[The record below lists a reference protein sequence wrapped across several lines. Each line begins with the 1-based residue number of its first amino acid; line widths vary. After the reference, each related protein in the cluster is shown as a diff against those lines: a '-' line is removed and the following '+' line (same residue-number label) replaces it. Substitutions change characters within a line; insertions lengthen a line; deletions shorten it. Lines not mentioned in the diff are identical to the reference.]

1 MRKAVFQKKFLYKR
15 LVHMEDTDSTK
26 SLYFTSQLRF
36 GLQAFETFLRQKK
49 ITLEKALL
57 PIVHS
62 EADYTA
68 PAFWGEEL
76 KVYLSLAKIGNRS
89 FTMRTE
95 LYSDKFIGTNLIV
108 HVAVDAK
115 TQKPILLP
123 AKLRTLLLTLQG
135 EESDRD
141 LEFRQ
146 ELS

>member
-1 MRKAVFQKKFLYKR
+1 MRKPDFQKKFSYKR

-36 GLQAFETFLRQKK
+36 GLQAFETFLNQKRF
-49 ITLEKALL
+49 TLGSILL

-62 EADYTA
+62 EADHMA
-68 PAFWGEEL
+68 PTFWGEEIE
-76 KVYLSLAKIGNRS
+76 VYLSLAKIGNSS

-95 LYSDKFIGTNLIV
+95 LYSNKLVGTNQIV

-115 TQKPILLP
+115 TQKSILLP
-123 AKLRTLLLTLQG
+123 AKLRTLLLGLQG

-141 LEFRQ
+141 LKFRQ
-146 ELS
+146 ELT